1 MIISDEQVKKI
12 ANSIVFDVL
21 HYIQEHQ
28 EEYEKFLAE
37 ETSNNEQCSNSQN
50 KVIKKWEENKL
61 CLNLI

>member
-37 ETSNNEQCSNSQN
+37 ETSNNNEQSSKN
-50 KVIKKWEENKL
+50 KN
-61 CLNLI
+61 

>member
-1 MIISDEQVKKI
+1 MVIISDEQVKQI

-50 KVIKKWEENKL
+50 KVIKK
-61 CLNLI
+61 